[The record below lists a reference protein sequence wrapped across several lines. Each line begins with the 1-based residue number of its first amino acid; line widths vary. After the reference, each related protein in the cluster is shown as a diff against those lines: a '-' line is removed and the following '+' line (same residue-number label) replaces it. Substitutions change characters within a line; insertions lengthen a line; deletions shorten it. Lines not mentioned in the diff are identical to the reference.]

1 MAKKLMKG
9 NEAIGEAAIRAGAD
23 RYFAYPITP
32 QTEVAE
38 YLARR
43 LPEVGGVFVQAE
55 SELGASNM
63 IFGAASSGKRV
74 FTSSSSPGISL
85 MSEALSY
92 ITSAELPCV
101 FINVCRAGPGLGGIL
116 PSQGDYFQATR
127 ASGHGDFRLI
137 VLAPSTVQEAVE
149 HMMVAF
155 DLADKYRNPVMIFAD
170 GLIGQMM
177 EPVDFDAVETGTP
190 ADHSSWAA
198 TGANGREK
206 HIIKTLY
213 LNPADNEAHNHHLAE
228 KYATITKHEQKHEM
242 YGGLGKPELII
253 TAFGTAARVCKTA
266 IDVLNGEGVDIAL
279 FRPISLYPF
288 PAVAI
293 DELSRKA
300 HVKQF
305 LSVEMNNGQMI
316 EDVRLYTNNRKP
328 ISFFG
333 RQGGIVPSP
342 EEVIDAIR
350 NLLPKKAT
358 AAAKKPAAK
367 KTATKKPAAK
377 KK

>member
-9 NEAIGEAAIRAGAD
+9 NEAIGEAAIRAGAE

-43 LPEVGGVFVQAE
+43 MPEVGGVFLQAE
-55 SELGASNM
+55 SELGAANM
-63 IFGAASSGKRV
+63 IFGAAASGKRC
-74 FTSSSSPGISL
+74 FTSSSSPGVSL

-116 PSQGDYFQATR
+116 PSQSDYMQATH

-149 HMMVAF
+149 HMMTAF
-155 DLADKYRNPVMIFAD
+155 DMADKYRNPVMIFAD

-177 EPVDFDAVETGTP
+177 EPVDFDAIETSEP
-190 ADHSSWAA
+190 ADHSAWAT
-198 TGANGREK
+198 TGADGREK
-206 HIIKTLY
+206 HVIKTLY
-213 LNPADNEAHNHHLAE
+213 LNPADNEAHNRHLAE
-228 KYATITKHEQKHEM
+228 KYKTITANEQKFEI
-242 YGGLGKPELII
+242 YGGLGKPSLVL
-253 TAFGTAARVCKTA
+253 TAFGTSARVCKTA
-266 IDVLNGEGVDIAL
+266 IDVLNEEGVDVAL
-279 FRPISLYPF
+279 FRPITIFPF
-288 PAVAI
+288 PAEGI
-293 DELSRKA
+293 DEWSRKS

-305 LSVEMNNGQMI
+305 LDVEMNNGQMI
-316 EDVRLYTNNRKP
+316 EDVRLYTQGRKP
-328 ISFFG
+328 IHFFG

-342 EEVIDAIR
+342 EEVIDEIR
-350 NLLPKKAT
+350 KLLPKK
-358 AAAKKPAAK
+358 K
-367 KTATKKPAAK
+367 
-377 KK
+377 

>member
-43 LPEVGGVFVQAE
+43 LPEVGGVFLQAE
-55 SELGASNM
+55 SELGAANM
-63 IFGAASSGKRV
+63 IFGAAASGKRV
-74 FTSSSSPGISL
+74 FTSSSSPGVSL

-92 ITSAELPCV
+92 ITSAELPTV

-116 PSQGDYFQATR
+116 PSQSDYFQATR
-127 ASGHGDFRLI
+127 ASGHGDFSLI

-155 DLADKYRNPVMIFAD
+155 DLADKYRNPVLIFAD

-177 EPVDFDAVETGTP
+177 EPVDFDAVESGKP

-198 TGANGREK
+198 TGADGREK
-206 HIIKTLY
+206 HVIKTLY
-213 LNPADNEAHNHHLAE
+213 LNPLDNEAHNQHLAA
-228 KYATITKHEQKHEM
+228 KYREITANEQKHEI
-242 YGGLGKPELII
+242 YGGLGKPHLIL
-253 TAFGTAARVCKTA
+253 TAFGTSARVCKTA
-266 IDVLNGEGVDIAL
+266 VDVLNEEGIDIAL
-279 FRPISLYPF
+279 FRPISLFPF
-288 PAVAI
+288 PAIALG
-293 DELSRKA
+293 ELALKS

-305 LSVEMNNGQMI
+305 LDVEMNNGQMI
-316 EDVRLYTNNRKP
+316 DDVRLYTKDQKP
-328 ISFFG
+328 IHFFG

-342 EEVIDAIR
+342 EEIIDEIR
-350 NLLPKKAT
+350 KLLPKKK
-358 AAAKKPAAK
+358 AAAKK
-367 KTATKKPAAK
+367 
-377 KK
+377 